1 MDPVFP
7 WLFSNPR
14 NLQLRDCTPRPT
26 DHELNARLAA
36 YENEGYANSDLARSS
51 AMHMG
56 RVDHMGNPIER
67 GSVPYEYTL
76 FPNWDEPDRQRSKR
90 RRQSPSSEREDVS
103 KPAFQR
109 ISVPRQIRA
118 DECQLLR
125 VRFEKAWKE
134 QLDSGLTGWSTN
146 VDENRVKR
154 AKLLDTLMEQTFDN
168 RNSELVTPSKEIET
182 MANCQVN
189 RGLLYNEAHETAV
202 IDALPIVAPNAA
214 VITLPVM
221 AQNEPRSSGHQWFLD
236 L

>member
-1 MDPVFP
+1 M
-7 WLFSNPR
+7 
-14 NLQLRDCTPRPT
+14 
-26 DHELNARLAA
+26 
-36 YENEGYANSDLARSS
+36 
-51 AMHMG
+51 
-56 RVDHMGNPIER
+56 
-67 GSVPYEYTL
+67 
-76 FPNWDEPDRQRSKR
+76 
-90 RRQSPSSEREDVS
+90 
-103 KPAFQR
+103 
-109 ISVPRQIRA
+109 
-118 DECQLLR
+118 LR

-154 AKLLDTLMEQTFDN
+154 AKLLNTLMEQTFDN

-189 RGLLYNEAHETAV
+189 RGLLYNESHETAV